1 MRCRPWTRCA
11 GWCRRRRH
19 ACDTGRARGGDTM
32 ISRHWRGLAKPD
44 RASDYEEHLRTETFP
59 GLVRI
64 AGFLGADIFK
74 RPVESGV
81 EFVVISRLASADAI
95 AKFAGAA
102 IEAAVIPAK
111 IQS

>member
-1 MRCRPWTRCA
+1 
-11 GWCRRRRH
+11 
-19 ACDTGRARGGDTM
+19 M

-64 AGFLGADIFK
+64 AGFLGADLFK
-74 RPVESGV
+74 RPVENGV
-81 EFVVISRLASADAI
+81 EFVVISRWASADAI
-95 AKFAGAA
+95 AKFAGAD

-111 IQS
+111 IQSMMIDYDRRARHYQFVELEDRERSS